1 MSITN
6 LKFDISRNS
15 QTPMWLQIRDELYNC
30 LHKEI
35 LRPGQLIPNEKTLV
49 ELFNVSIGTIRKA
62 IGALENEG
70 ILIRKQGLGTFVFEH
85 DANSFQFK
93 YFHFALRNTKE
104 TVIPNVELI
113 SFERKKATKSEIEI
127 FNLPADNKN
136 VFHIYNKLGFNN
148 KFYIVDKI
156 VISVAKFLSL
166 TEEMYVN
173 RNNTIYNLYQNKF
186 NIFITDCSEKIRT
199 VAASEETAKI
209 LDIDINTPL
218 LRIDR
223 IGYTYHNEIVEI
235 RTSYVHTSDI
245 DYVRPQFS
253 ALGE

>member
-1 MSITN
+1 
-6 LKFDISRNS
+6 
-15 QTPMWLQIRDELYNC
+15 
-30 LHKEI
+30 
-35 LRPGQLIPNEKTLV
+35 
-49 ELFNVSIGTIRKA
+49 
-62 IGALENEG
+62 
-70 ILIRKQGLGTFVFEH
+70 
-85 DANSFQFK
+85 
-93 YFHFALRNTKE
+93 
-104 TVIPNVELI
+104 
-113 SFERKKATKSEIEI
+113 
-127 FNLPADNKN
+127 
-136 VFHIYNKLGFNN
+136 
-148 KFYIVDKI
+148 
-156 VISVAKFLSL
+156 
-166 TEEMYVN
+166 MYVN